1 MIKARATL
9 ADDRPLFVIGLS
21 AMNFTK
27 LREGK
32 PIVFNLESMG
42 GVGEVLIMF
51 GETETEIAAELADFI
66 GPQTTVSG
74 LKDERH

>member
-9 ADDRPLFVIGLS
+9 PDDRPLYIIGLS

-32 PIVFNLESMG
+32 PIVFGLEGMG
-42 GVGEVLIMF
+42 GVGEVVIMY
-51 GETETEIAAELADFI
+51 GDTETAIAAELAEFI
-66 GPQTTVSG
+66 GPLTTVTG
-74 LKDERH
+74 LKEGGH